1 MPKLFSLNKIVMP
14 DNTVIPRRS
23 VFDATVEQAK
33 QFDKL
38 GAARPATE
46 DEIKAAKDAAAEADG
61 TAFFSKAA
69 LDASEATITSETVAA
84 DKPKSK

>member
-1 MPKLFSLNKIVMP
+1 MPKLYSLNKIVMP

-61 TAFFSKAA
+61 TAFFSKGA
-69 LDASEATITSETVAA
+69 LDASDATAASQTAAA
-84 DKPKSK
+84 DKGKS